1 VKPRK
6 LKVSVPVIRMFP
18 EEDELKED
26 RYFIQM
32 GVIVEDVE
40 VHCRSARS
48 EGTHSIIWKSTVVLR
63 VVINSMCG
71 LSYCRIVGAVPSFS
85 SKVIRMTPV
94 AKLVVWYL
102 TSRRKPVRQYSS
114 KIFAYAVQLLTRVEL
129 PLTAVVGFMAVT
141 AEVGTPAATDTSNGV
156 TGKQRASLLG

>member
-48 EGTHSIIWKSTVVLR
+48 EGTQSIV
-63 VVINSMCG
+63 
-71 LSYCRIVGAVPSFS
+71 
-85 SKVIRMTPV
+85 
-94 AKLVVWYL
+94 
-102 TSRRKPVRQYSS
+102 
-114 KIFAYAVQLLTRVEL
+114 
-129 PLTAVVGFMAVT
+129 
-141 AEVGTPAATDTSNGV
+141 
-156 TGKQRASLLG
+156 